1 MFEEIYR
8 QVEQIEADLH
18 AGSLDPR
25 RVKYTVDRL
34 IHEANTEA
42 TAQRMRLLGPLN
54 KAHESVLER
63 LWKLRDKALEMAK
76 AQFFSQRP
84 PSEPV
89 H

>member
-1 MFEEIYR
+1 MFEEIHR
-8 QVEQIEADLH
+8 QLEQVEAALR

-42 TAQRMRLLGPLN
+42 TAQRMRLLDPLN
-54 KAHESVLER
+54 KEHEAVLKH